1 MIKALVLGS
10 TGLTGRLVLEKILA
24 DDYFSEVTVWVR
36 KNPGLTHPKLQVIT
50 TDFKALPESSAHVVF
65 SCLGTTR
72 KKTPDPERYRFIE
85 VSIPVNT
92 AESLLPESLQQFH
105 YISSMGTSAGS
116 RGSYLQNK
124 WAAESALNALNI
136 PALYLYRP
144 SLIYGDRKETRL
156 AEGIFNTLMI
166 LLNPLLAGK
175 LKKYRRISAETIA
188 EAMVRNAK
196 RPVPGTHVVESDK
209 IQETG
214 RAEII

>member
-1 MIKALVLGS
+1 MAKALILGS

-24 DDYFSEVTVWVR
+24 DDHFPEVTIWVR
-36 KNPGLTHPKLQVIT
+36 KNPGFVHPKLKVVI
-50 TDFKALPESSAHVVF
+50 TDFKELPESTADVVF

-72 KKTPDPERYRFIE
+72 KKTPDPEVYRFIE

-92 AESLLPESLQQFH
+92 AKSLLPGRLQQFH
-105 YISSMGTSAGS
+105 YISSLGTFAGS
-116 RGSYLQNK
+116 RSSYLQNK
-124 WAAESALNALNI
+124 WAAESGLNALNI

-144 SLIYGDRKETRL
+144 SLIYGRRKETRV
-156 AEGIFNTLMI
+156 AEDISNTLMI
-166 LLNPLLAGK
+166 LLTPLLRGK

-196 RPVPGTHVVESDK
+196 RPVPGTHIVESDS

-214 RAEII
+214 A

>member
-1 MIKALVLGS
+1 MAKALILGS
-10 TGLTGRLVLEKILA
+10 TGLTGRLVLKKILA
-24 DDYFSEVTVWVR
+24 DDHFTEVTIWVR
-36 KNPGLTHPKLQVIT
+36 KNPGLTDPKLKVIV
-50 TDFKALPESSAHVVF
+50 TDFKELPESAADVVF

-72 KKTPDPERYRFIE
+72 KKTPDPEVYRFIE

-92 AESLLPESLQQFH
+92 AKSLLPESLQQFH
-105 YISSMGTSAGS
+105 YISSLGTSAGS

-124 WAAESALNALNI
+124 WAAESGLTALNI

-144 SLIYGDRKETRL
+144 SLIFGGRKEPRL
-156 AEGIFNTLMI
+156 AEDIFNTLMI
-166 LLNPLLAGK
+166 LLNPLLTGK

-196 RPVPGTHVVESDK
+196 NPVPGTHITESDR

-214 RAEII
+214 A